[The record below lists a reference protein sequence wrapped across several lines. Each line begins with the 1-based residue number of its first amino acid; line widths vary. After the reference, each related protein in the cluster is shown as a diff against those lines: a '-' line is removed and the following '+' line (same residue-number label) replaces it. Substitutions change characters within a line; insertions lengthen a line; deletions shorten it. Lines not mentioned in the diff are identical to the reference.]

1 MTIKKTFIILTSHFP
16 PSKGGGIQEWA
27 YGIAKHLALKNY
39 IVKVFSRRKDNQ
51 LLIHQ
56 NEKFSVFRMKGRNW
70 HQFHFIYSL
79 YYLLKILFNNPSCT
93 IIATTWFLSKPYVY
107 LKKIFPK
114 SKMIIVC
121 HGLEVTS
128 LKKKKIKSFQNIVKI
143 SNLVICVSNFT
154 KNAVFNLCHNLKN
167 KNHIKFIP
175 NGIDPKKFSSKKM
188 NGSILNEYNI
198 DSKSIVITTLSRL
211 IRRKGHDLVIKSIK
225 RLIKTY
231 PKIHYVIAGHYK
243 PGNENNYKEELIRL
257 INKLDLNKNVSF
269 IDYVP
274 EKKIVNLYTESD
286 IFIMVSKLLPSG
298 DSEGFGITFLEAN
311 VCGCPVIGSRSGG
324 IVDAIEHEVSGLL
337 VEENDLDSICNA
349 INRILIDK
357 SLRENLIFNGKKRVL
372 ENYTWSKITNKIINE
387 LNRNE
392 KF

>member
-1 MTIKKTFIILTSHFP
+1 MTIKKTFIILTTHFP
-16 PSKGGGIQEWA
+16 PSKGGGIQEWS
-27 YGIAKHLALKNY
+27 YGIAKELSLKNY
-39 IVKVFSRRKDNQ
+39 IVKVYSRRKDNK
-51 LLIHQ
+51 LSIHQ
-56 NEKFSVFRMKGRNW
+56 NEKFSVTRMKGRNW

-79 YYLLKILFNNPSCT
+79 YYLFKILIYDSNST
-93 IIATTWFLSKPYVY
+93 IIATTWLLSKPYVF

-128 LKKKKIKSFQNIVKI
+128 LKKNKIKIFANVVKA

-154 KNAVFNLCHNLKN
+154 KNAVLKHCENLTN
-167 KNHIKFIP
+167 KNHIQFIP
-175 NGIDPKKFSSKKM
+175 NGIDPKKFSFKKA
-188 NGSILNEYNI
+188 NGNILKDYNI
-198 DSKSIVITTLSRL
+198 DSNSLIITTLSRV

-225 RLIKTY
+225 KLIKIY

-243 PGNENNYKEELIRL
+243 PGNEDNYKKELIKL
-257 INKLDLNKNVSF
+257 INNLGLNKNVTF
-269 IDYVP
+269 INYVP
-274 EKKIVNLYTESD
+274 EDKIINLYSQSN

-311 VCGCPVIGSRSGG
+311 FCGSPVIGSRSGG

-337 VEENDLDSICNA
+337 VEENNVDSICHA
-349 INRILIDK
+349 IDRILKDK
-357 SLRENLIFNGKKRVL
+357 SLREKLIINGKKRVL
-372 ENYTWSKITNKIINE
+372 ENFTWSKITDKIIE
-387 LNRNE
+387 KLNYNE